1 MKAYLELEQVLRQP
15 RRWASLLGEGPS
27 TPASR
32 TAEYSLVFNYLAKHF
47 SSARRMVVQRRNA
60 QGVRKRERF
69 VLRPFASTLEAGA
82 TRTWLGLVCEFD
94 EKLRALLVVDRVALQ
109 PSPLLPN
116 ERAYSGDILL
126 ESRPLNPAYC
136 DNEGISFLK
145 SLPIAAESEPAPT
158 DRWREYLAWRRRLA
172 ETKAAESHPYTA
184 WTKRPGRVV
193 RFILSGQQPADRLR
207 QRFQDEDLRAG
218 RDARD
223 PKSPIG
229 VYRKLGYLID
239 DKGQRH
245 HSVDIEYDAATW
257 ADLNLPK
264 HGELRVAMEGE
275 IASLDIQREGLRR
288 FAERQSQN
296 PYLPDWLFN
305 IPAAK
310 PIDLP
315 STQSWKP
322 CLPLN
327 EEQRDAVSRAL
338 AMDDLLLLWGPPGTG
353 KTTVIAEICAQYAL
367 RGQRVLVAS
376 QANLAVEQAL
386 GRLPPL
392 PCIRAAWVST
402 ARRREGRAGDL
413 RTGLVRWY
421 GSLASEARR
430 QAQLCSPKDP
440 WSGFLTEWSAKLD
453 QAKEQ
458 PSLPEDE
465 SSFLRQAN
473 IIGATCN
480 ECGKPD
486 FIGSQRFSARFD
498 LVIVDE
504 VSKASPTELLLA
516 MLMGRRVLLTG
527 DHRQLPP
534 LFKDEAFDDAL
545 ESGEIEADKLEEFR
559 ELVTASWFDQTF
571 RLASPAIRCGLRRQ
585 YRMHPQIMEAVNAFY
600 ADQPLL
606 AGDGARQLA
615 EAKRHGLKLS
625 EANAETSIQSPPP
638 HTSPHSSH
646 THGSSRSSHS
656 HSGTTPGHR
665 QAPSPTWLKPDQ
677 AMLWIDT
684 SHDLDGRP
692 VRSDHVGASRRNHLE
707 VDVATHLVAQ
717 LAPACMKAGLSLGV
731 ISFYRAQA
739 DAIREQIHGEN
750 LPKDWLHPRRDIN
763 TVDQFQGSERDV
775 IIVSLVRSGSRLTGE
790 FARDFR
796 RINVALS
803 RARRL
808 LIVLGSCPTFAAAS
822 VLVPSEKGTDQS
834 TRVYE
839 QLLTRLQKQGALL
852 PLKALLSQE
861 GHR

>member
-15 RRWASLLGEGPS
+15 RRWASLLGEGTS
-27 TPASR
+27 APASR

-47 SSARRMVVQRRNA
+47 SSTRRMLVQRRNA

-69 VLRPFASTLEAGA
+69 VLRPFASTLETGA

-116 ERAYSGDILL
+116 ERTYGGDIQL

-136 DNEGISFLK
+136 DNETVAFLK
-145 SLPIAAESEPAPT
+145 SLPIAAEAEPAPT

-184 WTKRPGRVV
+184 WTKRPGRII
-193 RFILSGQQPADRLR
+193 RYILSGPTSPDRLR

-229 VYRKLGYLID
+229 VFRKLGYLVD
-239 DKGQRH
+239 QTGQRH
-245 HSVDIEYDAATW
+245 PSVDVEYDASTW
-257 ADLNLPK
+257 ASLSLPK

-288 FAERQSQN
+288 LAERQSQN

-305 IPAAK
+305 LSAAK
-310 PIDLP
+310 PVEPAPD
-315 STQSWKP
+315 QQWKP

-386 GRLPPL
+386 GRLPSL
-392 PCIRAAWVST
+392 PCVRAAWVST

-413 RTGLVRWY
+413 RGGLIRWY
-421 GSLASEARR
+421 AALASDATR
-430 QAQLCSPKDP
+430 QARLLSPKDP
-440 WSGFLTEWSAKLD
+440 WAAFLGEWSARLK
-453 QAKEQ
+453 QAQEQ

-465 SSFLRQAN
+465 ASYLRQAN

-516 MLMGRRVLLTG
+516 MLMGRRILLTG

-534 LFKDEAFDDAL
+534 MFKDEAFDDAI

-559 ELVTASWFDQTF
+559 ELVTASWFDQAF
-571 RLASPAIRCGLRRQ
+571 RQASPAIRCGLRRQ

-606 AGDGARQLA
+606 PGDGARKLA
-615 EAKRHGLKLS
+615 EAKQHGLVL
-625 EANAETSIQSPPP
+625 NP
-638 HTSPHSSH
+638 
-646 THGSSRSSHS
+646 R
-656 HSGTTPGHR
+656 GTK
-665 QAPSPTWLKPDQ
+665 SWLQPDQ
-677 AMLWIDT
+677 SMLWIDT

-692 VRSDHVGASRRNHLE
+692 VHSDHVGASRRNAVE
-707 VDVATHLVAQ
+707 VDVAAHLVSE
-717 LAPACMKAGLSLGV
+717 LADACATTGLSLGV

-739 DAIREQIHGEN
+739 DAIRERVRGEA
-750 LPKDWLHPRRDIN
+750 LPQGWLHPWRDIN

-808 LIVLGSCPTFAAAS
+808 LIILGSAPTFAGAS
-822 VLVPSEKGTDQS
+822 ILVPAAKGPDLTTRIYERIQTQLRDRGSTLDLPALAKASTTTGHHQGTRTADAGHSHQRGHTPDHEKPMPTQ
-834 TRVYE
+834 
-839 QLLTRLQKQGALL
+839 
-852 PLKALLSQE
+852 PKAA
-861 GHR
+861 R

>member
-27 TPASR
+27 TPSSR

-69 VLRPFASTLEAGA
+69 VLRPFASTQEAGA

-116 ERAYSGDILL
+116 ERAYTGDILL

-136 DNEGISFLK
+136 DNEGVAFLK
-145 SLPIAAESEPAPT
+145 SLPLAAEAEAAPT

-184 WTKRPGRVV
+184 WLRRPGRVI
-193 RFILSGQQPADRLR
+193 RYILSGQQPADQLR

-223 PKSPIG
+223 PKSPLG
-229 VYRKLGYLID
+229 MYRKLGYQID
-239 DKGQRH
+239 EQGHRH
-245 HSVDIEYDAATW
+245 HSVDIEYDVPTW
-257 ADLNLPK
+257 NALSLPK

-296 PYLPDWLFN
+296 LHLPDWLFN
-305 IPAAK
+305 IQAAK
-310 PIDLP
+310 PITLP
-315 STQSWKP
+315 EEQAWKP

-338 AMDDLLLLWGPPGTG
+338 GMDDLLLLWGPPGTG

-386 GRLPPL
+386 GRLPDL

-421 GSLASEARR
+421 GALAKEARR
-430 QAQLCSPKDP
+430 HSQRCSPKDP
-440 WSGFLTEWSAKLD
+440 WSGFLSEWSTRLS
-453 QAKEQ
+453 QAQED

-465 SSFLRQAN
+465 AAFLRQAN

-559 ELVTASWFDQTF
+559 ELVTSSWFDQTF
-571 RLASPAIRCGLRRQ
+571 RHASPDIRCGLRRQ

-606 AGDGARQLA
+606 PGDGARQLA
-615 EAKRHGLKLS
+615 EAKRHGLRLS
-625 EANAETSIQSPPP
+625 DTREGSVACSD
-638 HTSPHSSH
+638 SSH
-646 THGSSRSSHS
+646 PTHK
-656 HSGTTPGHR
+656 PGHAHGQTPADPR
-665 QAPSPTWLKPDQ
+665 RSASGPSWLKPDQ
-677 AMLWIDT
+677 ALLWIDT

-692 VRSDHVGASRRNHLE
+692 VRSDHVGSSRRNHLE
-707 VDVATHLVAQ
+707 VDVAAHLVSQ
-717 LAPACMKAGLSLGV
+717 LASPCAEAGLSLGV

-739 DAIREQIHGEN
+739 DAIRERVQAEP
-750 LPKDWLHPRRDIN
+750 LPKGWLHPRRDIN

-775 IIVSLVRSGSRLTGE
+775 IIVSLVRSGARLTGE

-822 VLVPSEKGTDQS
+822 VLVPSEKGTDQN
-834 TRVYE
+834 TRVYD
-839 QLLTRLQKQGALL
+839 QLLGRLQKQGALL
-852 PLKALLSQE
+852 PLEALLAEES
-861 GHR
+861 HR

>member
-27 TPASR
+27 APVSR
-32 TAEYSLVFNYLAKHF
+32 TAEYGLVFNYLAKHF
-47 SSARRMVVQRRNA
+47 SSARRMLIQRRNA

-69 VLRPFASTLEAGA
+69 VLRPFASTLETGA

-116 ERAYSGDILL
+116 ERAYNGDILL

-136 DNEGISFLK
+136 DNETVAFLK
-145 SLPIAAESEPAPT
+145 GLPIAAEAEPAPT

-172 ETKAAESHPYTA
+172 ETKAAESHPYTS
-184 WTKRPGRVV
+184 WTKRPGRVI
-193 RFILSGQQPADRLR
+193 RYILSGPTPPDRLR

-229 VYRKLGYLID
+229 VFRKLGYLVD
-239 DKGQRH
+239 QTGRRH
-245 HSVDIEYDAATW
+245 PSVDIEYDAAAW
-257 ADLNLPK
+257 ASLSLPK

-288 FAERQSQN
+288 LAERQSQN

-305 IPAAK
+305 LAAAK
-310 PIDLP
+310 SVELAPE
-315 STQSWKP
+315 QHWRP

-386 GRLPPL
+386 GRLPSL
-392 PCIRAAWVST
+392 PCVRAAWVST

-413 RTGLVRWY
+413 RGGLVRWY
-421 GSLASEARR
+421 GALASAATR
-430 QAQLCSPKDP
+430 QARLLSPKDP
-440 WSGFLTEWSAKLD
+440 WFAFLGEWSARLT
-453 QAKEQ
+453 QAQEQ

-465 SSFLRQAN
+465 AAYLRQAN

-516 MLMGRRVLLTG
+516 MLMGRRILLTG

-534 LFKDEAFDDAL
+534 MFKDEAFDDAM
-545 ESGEIEADKLEEFR
+545 ESGEIEAGKLEEFR
-559 ELVTASWFDQTF
+559 ELVTSSWFDQAF
-571 RLASPAIRCGLRRQ
+571 RQASPAIRCGLRRQ

-606 AGDGARQLA
+606 PGDGARKLA
-615 EAKRHGLKLS
+615 EAKQHGLVL
-625 EANAETSIQSPPP
+625 
-638 HTSPHSSH
+638 
-646 THGSSRSSHS
+646 GR
-656 HSGTTPGHR
+656 PG
-665 QAPSPTWLKPDQ
+665 AKSWLQPDQ
-677 AMLWIDT
+677 SMLWIDT
-684 SHDLDGRP
+684 SNDLDGRP
-692 VRSDHVGASRRNHLE
+692 VHSDHVGASRRNAVE
-707 VDVATHLVAQ
+707 VDVAAHLVSE
-717 LAPACMKAGLSLGV
+717 LAGACATAGLSLGV

-739 DAIREQIHGEN
+739 DAIRERVRNEA
-750 LPKDWLHPRRDIN
+750 LPQDWLHPWRDIN

-775 IIVSLVRSGSRLTGE
+775 IIVSLVRSGTRLTGE

-808 LIVLGSCPTFAAAS
+808 LIILGSAPTFAGAS
-822 VLVPSEKGTDQS
+822 VLVPAAKGPDLS
-834 TRVYE
+834 TRIYE
-839 QLLTRLQKQGALL
+839 KIQAHLHDRGATLDLPALARLSAANHSAQGARSHEASHRRERPHGAEHDRLN
-852 PLKALLSQE
+852 PPQQKASQ
-861 GHR
+861 